1 MIRRLRRLVART
13 RTAPSRIDAL
23 EQQQADL
30 ADRLTRL
37 ERRVTDLVDS
47 DVPALFLTTEAT
59 LDGRLRAMAA
69 EANVAAIATA
79 QRHAEAATAHA
90 QTTAIDAA
98 RAHAEAAALATQQT
112 SQLHAEQL
120 VGEHRAH
127 IERELAA
134 IRRELTSARRA
145 DRSSAATAT
154 PSGAPAPAAPVVDAA
169 FYVALEDRFRGD
181 PEVIAERQQAY
192 VPLVDSLADAEH
204 PLLDLGCGRG
214 EWLRVL
220 AAAGVPAIG
229 VDSNPAFV
237 GEVRDAGSTIVEGDL
252 VEHLRSAASGSAGA
266 ITMFQ
271 VVEHLPLPVLLDVLA
286 ECVRVLRPGGVLI
299 AETPNSL
306 NLRVAATTFWLDPTH
321 QTPLHPDLLKFMAQ
335 QAGFAKIDGWFMNV
349 LNPADPAVVDP
360 QVARLVEMVDGPGDF
375 ALIAWT

>member
-1 MIRRLRRLVART
+1 M
-13 RTAPSRIDAL
+13 APSRIDAL
-23 EQQQADL
+23 EQQRADL
-30 ADRLTRL
+30 SDRLTQL
-37 ERRVTDLVDS
+37 EARMSSLVDS

-59 LDGRLRAMAA
+59 LDGRLRAIAA
-69 EANVAAIATA
+69 EANHAAIMTA
-79 QRHAEAATAHA
+79 QRHAEAASAHA
-90 QTTAIDAA
+90 QVTAIDAA

-127 IERELAA
+127 LERELAA
-134 IRRELTSARRA
+134 MRRELTAARRA
-145 DRSSAATAT
+145 DR
-154 PSGAPAPAAPVVDAA
+154 PPAAPSAPSSVPASVVPSIDAA

-181 PEVIAERQQAY
+181 PKVIAERQQAY

-214 EWLRVL
+214 EWLQVL
-220 AAAGVPAIG
+220 AAAGVPAVG

-237 GEVRDAGSTIVEGDL
+237 GEVRDGGSTIVEGDL
-252 VEHLRSAASGSAGA
+252 VEHLHSAASGSAGA

-321 QTPLHPDLLKFMAQ
+321 QTPLHPELLKFMAQ
-335 QAGFAKIDGWFMNV
+335 QTGFAKVDGWFMNV
-349 LNPADPAVVDP
+349 LNPVDPAIVDP